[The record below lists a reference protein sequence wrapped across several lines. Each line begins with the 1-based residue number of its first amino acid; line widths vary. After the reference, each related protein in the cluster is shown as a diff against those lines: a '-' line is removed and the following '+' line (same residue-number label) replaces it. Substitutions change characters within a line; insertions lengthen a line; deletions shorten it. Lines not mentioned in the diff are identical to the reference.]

1 MVLLKEFAK
10 SHAKEI
16 KGNIEGI
23 QATGI
28 EFDSQVVS
36 RGKIFAALK
45 GKCTDGHQYLKQA
58 QENGACLA
66 IVNQICDVDMPQ
78 ICVENT
84 YDALYH
90 LAKLQRKN
98 WKNKTVIALT
108 GSVGKTTCKEML
120 KSLLQRLGK
129 THATY
134 GNYNNK
140 LGLSYTIINTPVD
153 AEYVV
158 LEVGISEVG
167 EMDVLALLARPDIAF
182 VTNVHPCHLKGL
194 GTVDNIAI
202 EKSKLY
208 RALEPSGIAIMNN
221 DDAAYIHF
229 ASNSQ
234 HCQQLNLFDYENT
247 LHRKSVSIN
256 ESGCAGFTAEVAGK
270 KMKVQLN
277 VLGKHQIYNAYA
289 CAFIASKMG
298 LSHSE
303 IENALHGVKAPQGR
317 MKQYIEKKEKTL
329 LIDDSYNASPES
341 MQAAIECLSAIRKET
356 KCLIMADMEE
366 LGVESDKMHRQVGVL
381 ANEKKIDYL
390 LTVGKKSRLAL
401 DQFSGIGKSFEKKQD
416 LMDYLYQIMKKDMVV
431 LLKGSRASR
440 LDDCVKLLVGV
451 DYV

>member
-1 MVLLKEFAK
+1 M
-10 SHAKEI
+10 
-16 KGNIEGI
+16 
-23 QATGI
+23 
-28 EFDSQVVS
+28 
-36 RGKIFAALK
+36 
-45 GKCTDGHQYLKQA
+45 
-58 QENGACLA
+58 
-66 IVNQICDVDMPQ
+66 
-78 ICVENT
+78 
-84 YDALYH
+84 
-90 LAKLQRKN
+90 
-98 WKNKTVIALT
+98 T

-140 LGLSYTIINTPVD
+140 LGLSYTIINTPDD

-167 EMDVLALLARPDIAF
+167 EMDVLASLARPDIAF

-208 RALEPSGIAIMNN
+208 RSLEPSGIAIMNN

-234 HCQQLNLFDYENT
+234 HCQQLNIFDYENT

-256 ESGCAGFTAEVAGK
+256 ESGCAGFKAEVAGK

-298 LSHSE
+298 LSHDE
-303 IENALHGVKAPQGR
+303 IEKGLQEVTAPQGR
-317 MKQYIEKKEKTL
+317 MKQYIEKKEKAL

-341 MQAAIECLSAIRKET
+341 MQAAIECLSTIRKET

-366 LGVESDKMHRQVGVL
+366 LGIESDKMHRQVGIL

-401 DQFSGIGKSFEKKQD
+401 DQFNGIGKSFEEKQE
-416 LMDYLYQIMKKDMVV
+416 LIDYLYQIIKKDMVV

-440 LDDCVKLLVGV
+440 LDDCVKQLVGV
-451 DYV
+451 DCV